1 MDPAAL
7 GGLYR
12 LHAPALRLFA
22 RSWADRADDVVHDAF
37 LRLARQHPW
46 PENPVAWLYQV
57 VRNRC
62 RELARQEERRQRHE
76 TRARPSAYWFST
88 ADELIDGRVAT
99 ECLSALD
106 DDEREVIIARIWGGL
121 TLEEISDLVGS
132 SIATVHRRYQSGLTR
147 LRAKLE
153 TRCELTSPKD

>member
-1 MDPAAL
+1 VL

-37 LRLARQHPW
+37 LRLARQKTW

-62 RELARQEERRQRHE
+62 RELARQEERRERHE
-76 TRARPSAYWFST
+76 TRARSTGYWFSKV
-88 ADELIDGRVAT
+88 DEVIDGRLAT
-99 ECLSALD
+99 ECLASLD
-106 DDEREVIIARIWGGL
+106 TEEREVVVARIWGGL
-121 TLEEISDLVGS
+121 TLEEISSLIGS
-132 SIATVHRRYQSGLTR
+132 SIATVHRRYQSGLIS
-147 LRAKLE
+147 LRTKLE
-153 TRCELTSPKD
+153 TPCELMSPKD